1 MNAGELTARWRRFRE
16 AVAESPLPPRAGR
29 IVFGDLRGLALF
41 LGALCY
47 IAVLTRVGIFINDTY
62 TTANAFVALTEG
74 RLWVAEPFYGQSLDT
89 PGMKVVDGRAY
100 GRNYGQLALS
110 LPAYWLLR
118 GLDLVADLRIAL
130 AGAWSLLLLALS
142 LVVGR
147 LLDQRRAFAL
157 GGSGLALVLF
167 IANVAVATPIPDRI
181 VPMLAMQLTSILAG
195 ALLVVLTY
203 RLVALVVA
211 RRAGI
216 VAGVLVVFATPIPLW
231 APIPKRHVFT
241 TMLVVLGLFAFAKSR
256 DPETDR
262 RYLVHSSAYAAA
274 GLLAW
279 IHAPEALV
287 LFTAILLADLVTSP
301 PARYRA
307 IPTVAA
313 VFLVSLLPFFLTNSL
328 IAGNPIV
335 PTRLLRSAEA
345 VDIGTGTGGG
355 SGGSGGGG
363 GGGPPTSDPSSGN
376 GTTPVE
382 PGDSGGPGPLTI
394 LRGLLDGVIAAFSV
408 FVGLLGE
415 GIDTIRNRTGQLYR
429 TFVRSGYV
437 SPHTPASDQP
447 INLAVVE
454 SAPVLGALVA
464 LPAAALASWSRPES
478 VFDRLRRPAPATALA
493 LGLFAALFTV
503 MYARRLPVHAQ
514 LTVRYLLPLYVVS
527 VVAIAWLLPIERACR
542 EHTRTLA
549 WSLAGG
555 ILLGGQVL
563 VVLVHQF
570 GLALGEAFQFHAL
583 LGLGLAI
590 ALGASTLVAVFT
602 ERLDRIVAV
611 LLGFTAAATAVFSLL
626 IVTAYAS
633 GLGKYPVD
641 GGQLLPIV
649 RMLGDLVGAV

>member
-1 MNAGELTARWRRFRE
+1 MNAGELAGRWERLRKT
-16 AVAESPLPPRAGR
+16 VAESPLPQRAGR
-29 IVFGDLRGLALF
+29 IVFGDWLGLALF

-74 RLWVAEPFYGQSLDT
+74 RLWVAEPFYGQSLNT
-89 PGMKVVDGRAY
+89 PGMHVVDGKYY

-118 GLDLVADLRIAL
+118 GLNLIADLRIAL
-130 AGAWSLLLLALS
+130 TGAWSLLLLALS

-147 LLDQRRAFAL
+147 LLDRRRVFAL
-157 GGSGLALVLF
+157 GGSGLALALF
-167 IANVAVATPIPDRI
+167 VASVAVATPIPDRV

-203 RLVALVVA
+203 RLVALVVT

-256 DPETDR
+256 DPETHR
-262 RYLVHSSAYAAA
+262 RDLVHGSAYAAA

-307 IPTVAA
+307 IPTVAG
-313 VFLVSLLPFFLTNSL
+313 VFLVSLLPFFVTNYL
-328 IAGNPIV
+328 IAGHPIL
-335 PTRLLRSAEA
+335 PPRLLRSAEA
-345 VDIGTGTGGG
+345 ADLGTG
-355 SGGSGGGG
+355 SGGSGPGGG
-363 GGGPPTSDPSSGN
+363 SPTPEPPGGN
-376 GTTPVE
+376 GTTTSESPE
-382 PGDSGGPGPLTI
+382 SGSPGPLTI
-394 LRGLLDGVIAAFSV
+394 LRGLLDGVIAAISV

-415 GIDTIRNRTGQLYR
+415 GIDTIKNRTGQLYR

-464 LPAAALASWSRPES
+464 LPAAAIANWSRPES
-478 VFDRLRRPAPATALA
+478 VFDRLRQPAPATALA
-493 LGLFAALFTV
+493 LGLFATLFAV
-503 MYARRLPVHAQ
+503 LYARRLPVHAQ
-514 LTVRYLLPLYVVS
+514 LTVRYLLPLYVVG
-527 VVAIAWLLPIERACR
+527 VVAVAWVPPIERACR
-542 EHTRTLA
+542 EHTRTIA
-549 WSLAGG
+549 WTLSAG
-555 ILLGGQVL
+555 ILLGGQI
-563 VVLVHQF
+563 VVVAVHQF
-570 GLALGEAFQFHAL
+570 SLALGEAFQFHAL

-590 ALGASTLVAVFT
+590 VLGASTLIAVFT
-602 ERLDRIVAV
+602 ERLDRIVAG

-626 IVTAYAS
+626 IVTVYAS
-633 GLGKYPVD
+633 GLGQYPVD

-649 RMLGDLVGAV
+649 RVLGDLVGAV